1 MFAIEKAADEACPN
15 LNAAFRCNIHD
26 NRITLGYRG
35 CTLFDCH
42 GAGQRTTALYPEQD
56 WRSDKTLA
64 TEYFES
70 FRKMLKIHD
79 YLRLILAL
87 EKLPLEEQESA
98 EVARFKSQLAPEK
111 DWTRENLAE
120 FELMRV
126 VTEFEI
132 FASRLKDS
140 PAAKALRARF
150 SNGQ

>member
-15 LNAAFRCNIHD
+15 LNAEFRCNIHD

-42 GAGQRTTALYPEQD
+42 GAGQRTTALYPGQD
-56 WRSDKTLA
+56 WRSDKVLA
-64 TEYFES
+64 TDYFES

-87 EKLPLEEQESA
+87 ETLPLEDLERSD
-98 EVARFKSQLAPEK
+98 VARFKSQLAPEK
-111 DWTRENLAE
+111 DWTRESLAD
-120 FELMRV
+120 FEVMRI
-126 VTEFEI
+126 VTEFEM
-132 FASRLKDS
+132 FAAKLKDS

-150 SNGQ
+150 SNAQ